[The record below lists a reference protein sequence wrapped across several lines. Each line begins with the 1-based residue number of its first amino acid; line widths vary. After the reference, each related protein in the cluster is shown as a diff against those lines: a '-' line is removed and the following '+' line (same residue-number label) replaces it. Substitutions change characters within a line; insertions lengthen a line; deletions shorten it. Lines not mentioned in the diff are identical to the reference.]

1 MKTKHLSRTGSLLGI
16 VIVGLLIG
24 SISHAFSEGGLSAG
38 ETVYVPVY
46 SHIYVAV
53 KGHPYDLAISL
64 SIRNTDLAEPITVL
78 SVDYYDSNGKL
89 VRKYLDKPSEIKSL
103 ASLDFFVS
111 ESDTAGGLGASFL
124 VTWKAEKKVNEP
136 IVEGV
141 MAGTKSGQGISF
153 TSRGRAIR
161 EKPE

>member
-1 MKTKHLSRTGSLLGI
+1 MNTRHLSRTGHLLGM
-16 VIVGLLIG
+16 VIIGLFIG
-24 SISHAFSEGGLSAG
+24 GIGHASSEGSLSAG

-64 SIRNTDLAEPITVL
+64 SIRNTDLTDSITVL
-78 SVDYYDSNGKL
+78 SVDYHDSNGKL
-89 VRKYLDKPSEIKSL
+89 VRKYLEKPSEIKAL
-103 ASLDFFVS
+103 ASVDFFVS
-111 ESDTAGGLGASFL
+111 ESDTAGGFGASFL
-124 VTWKAEKKVNEP
+124 VRWKAAKKVNKP

-153 TSRGRAIR
+153 TSRGQAIS
-161 EKPE
+161 EKSD